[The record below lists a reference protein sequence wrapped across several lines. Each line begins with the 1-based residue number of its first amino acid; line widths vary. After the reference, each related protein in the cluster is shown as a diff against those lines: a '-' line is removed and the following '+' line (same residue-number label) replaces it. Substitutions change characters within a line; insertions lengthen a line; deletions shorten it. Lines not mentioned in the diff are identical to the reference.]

1 MLFNS
6 WSYLL
11 FLILGVFSFYSIK
24 TRFKRKILLLLLSLF
39 FYSMWRW
46 EFSFLMLFSAFLDYF
61 LANKIS
67 ASKNKKIN
75 KIYLLI
81 SLSTNLGLLLFFKYT
96 YFFVD
101 NFNFIASWLSFNS
114 INLSFKI
121 ILPLGISF
129 YTFQTISYTIDVYR
143 GVNRPINNIISYL
156 IYVTFWPQ
164 LIAGPILRVSE
175 VLPQLEQKSKLQ
187 ILNLKNGMERIL
199 FGLFKKVI
207 LADGISPLVDNV
219 FAFTPES
226 LCSWD
231 ILVGTFLFGFQI
243 YFDFSGYSDIAIG
256 SARLLG
262 IKFPENFNWPYL
274 AKSPK
279 SFWKRWHI
287 SLSSWI
293 RDYLYLPMAGVSYKN
308 GSKGGIEVAKN
319 KSNSR
324 FLYSLFFTWLIM
336 GFWHGAKWTF
346 VIWGVYHAIIIF
358 FHRKFKIFKLIEVK
372 YSFISWCF
380 FFPLFM
386 VGWLPFR
393 SNSVSD
399 LLIYINTLLDINS
412 YNFYLKKTPALN
424 YYLVIALI
432 LSMVIAYGIKY
443 LLEKSHINQ
452 YYLSIIKVFPMTIIV
467 YLLIT
472 YLRPVSQFIYF
483 QF

>member
-1 MLFNS
+1 M
-6 WSYLL
+6 
-11 FLILGVFSFYSIK
+11 FLVLGIFSFYCIK
-24 TRFKRKILLLLLSLF
+24 NRFNRKVLLLGLSLF
-39 FYSMWRW
+39 FYSLWRW

-67 ASKNKKIN
+67 ASKNNKIN

-81 SLSTNLGLLLFFKYT
+81 SLSINLGLLLFFKYT

-101 NFNFIASWLSFNS
+101 NFNFIANWLNVSS
-114 INLSFKI
+114 ISLPFKI

-175 VLPQLEQKSKLQ
+175 ILPQLEQKSKLQ
-187 ILNLKNGMERIL
+187 ILNLKNGVERIL

-219 FAFTPES
+219 FALTPES

-308 GSKGGIEVAKN
+308 GSKGGIVVAKN

-346 VIWGVYHAIIIF
+346 VIWGVYHAIIIV
-358 FHRKFKIFKLIEVK
+358 FHRKFKVFKFIELK

-386 VGWLPFR
+386 IGWLPFR

-399 LLIYINTLLDINS
+399 LLIYINTLWDINS
-412 YNFYLKKTPALN
+412 YNFYLKKIPALN
-424 YYLVIALI
+424 YYLLIALI

-443 LLEKSHINQ
+443 LLEKLNINQ
-452 YYLSIIKVFPMTIIV
+452 YYLSIIKVIPMTIIV

>member
-1 MLFNS
+1 M
-6 WSYLL
+6 
-11 FLILGVFSFYSIK
+11 FLIFGVFCFYSIK
-24 TRFKRKILLLLLSLF
+24 TRFNRKILLLILSLF
-39 FYSMWRW
+39 FYSLWRW

-81 SLSTNLGLLLFFKYT
+81 SLSINLGLLLFFKYT

-101 NFNFIASWLSFNS
+101 NFNFLACWVNISS
-114 INLSFKI
+114 ISLPFKI

-143 GVNRPINNIISYL
+143 GINRPINNIISYL

-175 VLPQLEQKSKLQ
+175 VLPQLEKKSKLQ
-187 ILNLKNGMERIL
+187 ILNLKNGIERIL

-219 FAFTPES
+219 FAFAPES

-293 RDYLYLPMAGVSYKN
+293 RDYLYLPMAGVSYKK
-308 GSKGGIEVAKN
+308 GSEGGIDVAKN

-346 VIWGVYHAIIIF
+346 VIWGIYHALIVF
-358 FHRKFKIFKLIEVK
+358 FHRKFKIFKIIEIK

-386 VGWLPFR
+386 LGWLPFR

-399 LLIYINTLLDINS
+399 LLIYLNTLLDINS
-412 YNFYLKKTPALN
+412 YNFYLKKIPALN
-424 YYLVIALI
+424 YYLLIALI
-432 LSMVIAYGIKY
+432 LSMVIAYGVKY
-443 LLEKSHINQ
+443 LLEKLNINQ
-452 YYLSIIKVFPMTIIV
+452 YYLSIIKVIPMTIIV

>member
-1 MLFNS
+1 
-6 WSYLL
+6 
-11 FLILGVFSFYSIK
+11 
-24 TRFKRKILLLLLSLF
+24 
-39 FYSMWRW
+39 
-46 EFSFLMLFSAFLDYF
+46 MLFSAFLDYF

-75 KIYLLI
+75 KLYLLI
-81 SLSTNLGLLLFFKYT
+81 SLSINLGLLLFFKYT

-101 NFNFIASWLSFNS
+101 NFNFLASWVNISS
-114 INLSFKI
+114 ISLPFKI

-143 GVNRPINNIISYL
+143 GINRPVNNIISYL

-175 VLPQLEQKSKLQ
+175 VLPQLEQKPKLQ
-187 ILNLKNGMERIL
+187 ILNLKNGIERIL
-199 FGLFKKVI
+199 FGLLKKVI

-219 FAFTPES
+219 FAFAPES
-226 LCSWD
+226 LSSWD
-231 ILVGTFLFGFQI
+231 ILVGSFLFGFQI

-319 KSNSR
+319 KSSSR

-346 VIWGVYHAIIIF
+346 VIWGIYHAIIIF

-399 LLIYINTLLDINS
+399 LLVYLNTLLDISS
-412 YNFYLKKTPALN
+412 YNFYLKKIPALN
-424 YYLVIALI
+424 YYLVVALI
-432 LSMVIAYGIKY
+432 LSMVITYGIKY
-443 LLEKSHINQ
+443 LLEKLNINQ
-452 YYLSIIKVFPMTIIV
+452 YYLSLIKIIPMSVIV